1 VTTTSDRRK
10 RDENREHHDETPTLT
25 EAEIQARLEA
35 VEKERDDAKEVCE
48 LVEAQCG
55 DWKRRA
61 LNAEAALDIFRT
73 SGAVGLLERAGKAEA
88 DLAAA
93 RTQGAREALL
103 AAADAWQQGEWINAP
118 IRPTMIQ
125 ERIARTQH
133 VTDWLRARAEGG
145 GS

>member
-10 RDENREHHDETPTLT
+10 RDEGREHHDETLNLT

-61 LNAEAALDIFRT
+61 LNAEAALDIF
-73 SGAVGLLERAGKAEA
+73 
-88 DLAAA
+88 LAAV
-93 RTQGAREALL
+93 RTEALR
-103 AAADAWQQGEWINAP
+103 AARDEINEW
-118 IRPTMIQ
+118 RPTDINSAAQ
-125 ERIARTQH
+125 SGYVDCLSDVWNELTY
-133 VTDWLRARAEGG
+133 RAEGG